1 MKSWYRQLS
10 DSERWMVWGV
20 GLAVGAMLFYL
31 ILVAPLNNSNRELKE
46 EIASKRSAATWMA
59 GAAVEI
65 RTLGMSADKQ
75 RQKDSR
81 TLIARVNA
89 ELRKKQIIPTRI
101 KPEGEKKLSV
111 SLDKTVFTDL
121 MERLDT
127 LQRQYGISVSS
138 ASIQPN
144 GGSGLVTAQLTLVRQ
159 D

>member
-20 GLAVGAMLFYL
+20 GLAAGAMLFYL
-31 ILVAPLNNSNRELKE
+31 IVVAPLNNSNRELKE
-46 EIASKRSAATWMA
+46 EIASKRSAVAWMA

-65 RTLGMSADKQ
+65 RTLGMGADKQ

-111 SLDKTVFTDL
+111 SLDKTPFTDL

-138 ASIQPN
+138 ASIQPH
-144 GGSGLVTAQLTLVRQ
+144 GGSGLVTAQLTLLRQ